1 MGVIVVVVT
10 CLLRIHVYDL
20 DFVFTEKKLL
30 ENMNLVKFRMHTL
43 SAQNRSGCS
52 GMGSGTN
59 TNRLT
64 ALFQDYLGKPVPE
77 S

>member
-52 GMGSGTN
+52 GMGWGMN
-59 TNRLT
+59 TNPFNGPFPGL
-64 ALFQDYLGKPVPE
+64 LG
-77 S
+77 